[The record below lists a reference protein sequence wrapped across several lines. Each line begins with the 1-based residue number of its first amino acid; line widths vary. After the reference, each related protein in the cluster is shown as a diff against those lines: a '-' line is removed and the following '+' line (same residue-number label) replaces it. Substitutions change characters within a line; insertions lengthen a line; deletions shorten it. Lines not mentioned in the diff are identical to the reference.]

1 MSSCAQDD
9 DSDRG
14 EDQDDVP
21 SFVVAVTPGDEVKK
35 RVRARARE
43 RERRLSTERGREDEA
58 IADEIEV
65 RHVAAGH
72 WRARG
77 GR

>member
-1 MSSCAQDD
+1 MIQGKQEKLTKAHLEIALGVEQ
-9 DSDRG
+9 
-14 EDQDDVP
+14 
-21 SFVVAVTPGDEVKK
+21 
-35 RVRARARE
+35 
-43 RERRLSTERGREDEA
+43 ERRLSTDRGREDEA

>member
-1 MSSCAQDD
+1 MSQEEES
-9 DSDRG
+9 
-14 EDQDDVP
+14 
-21 SFVVAVTPGDEVKK
+21 
-35 RVRARARE
+35 ARARE

-58 IADEIEV
+58 IANEIEV